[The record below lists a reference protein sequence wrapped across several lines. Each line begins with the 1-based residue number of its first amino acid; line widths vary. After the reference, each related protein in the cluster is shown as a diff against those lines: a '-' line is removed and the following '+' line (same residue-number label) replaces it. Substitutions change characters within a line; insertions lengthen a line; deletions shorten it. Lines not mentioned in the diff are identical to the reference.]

1 MKTDKEIFSFVQATL
16 NLFKAVPNLKNEKFS
31 NYTLNNARNLAN
43 GFFITERA
51 FQVCPCVAGQKIFN
65 FLKNNFGYDIFELN
79 QSFYKSFATVTE
91 LSPQQILVNKLL
103 HYFSTYGMEELG
115 IFERQLVYI
124 PNDALELPKDS
135 KPLKITVID
144 ALDNAE
150 IANRAVNMIQ
160 SGAALSQETV
170 KNLIEIV
177 KFLGINLDVDEIKNK
192 EFAMK
197 LYERLNILPK
207 NPVQFLRYMIYIAS
221 GSTLLIKSKETVTAL
236 KISPADLDEYFS
248 RYIAE
253 NGAEKL
259 ASIFHRFKP
268 LWLAFKQHSKYLR
281 TTINKIRKL
290 ADKYHKPAPP
300 KLLERLTSARNVDID
315 ELKTELSK
323 ITTYKK
329 ISLANSILYRL
340 AAPQNIIYQIRNGKN
355 FVDKYLGGINF
366 DAQEILNVILD
377 SIVADIAPNVSG
389 KKIFI
394 PANFN
399 YAAPVSEKNFVGNI
413 PCGSSYTFAEKSV
426 VVGVHWFNVVKNENE
441 WRVDLDLH
449 LNSKSL
455 DIGWQNDFTAENFF
469 NTKEE
474 KIIFSGDMTDAPISK
489 GGATEAYF
497 IGETFTDDL
506 ISVNLNYYNFNENI
520 SVPFQMILADVNQEK
535 INRKYL
541 LDAREIAFCV
551 PNEISSGQMLI
562 GYLAAN
568 ENGEKIFYFHSGKM
582 GNSRVARSDEL
593 TAQAISAMNTTLK
606 SCLSLKEILERG
618 GAILENVDAENC
630 DINLNPAEVTKDILL
645 NLFAK

>member
-1 MKTDKEIFSFVQATL
+1 MKTDKKIFSFVQATL
-16 NLFKAVPNLKNEKFS
+16 NLFKAVPNLENEKFS

-51 FQVCPCVAGQKIFN
+51 FQVCPCIAG
-65 FLKNNFGYDIFELN
+65 KNLFSYIKNKFGYDIFELN
-79 QSFYKSFATVTE
+79 QGFYKSFETVKE

-115 IFERQLVYI
+115 IFERGLVYI
-124 PNDALELPKDS
+124 PNDALELPTDF

-144 ALDNAE
+144 VMENAE
-150 IANRAVNMIQ
+150 IETRTKNLIQ
-160 SGAALSQETV
+160 SGAALSAET
-170 KNLIEIV
+170 LESLLEIV
-177 KFLGINLDVDEIKNK
+177 TFLKINLDVDEIKNK
-192 EFAMK
+192 EFAMQLCK
-197 LYERLNILPK
+197 SLNIVPK
-207 NPVQFLRYMIYIAS
+207 NPVQFLRYLIYVAS
-221 GSTLLIKSKETVTAL
+221 GSTLLIKNAETVDAL
-236 KISPADLDEYFS
+236 KNSAANFDKIFS
-248 RYIAE
+248 QYIKI

-268 LWLAFKQHSKYLR
+268 LWLTFKSHSKYLK

-300 KLLERLTSARNVDID
+300 KLLETLTSARNVDIAA
-315 ELKTELSK
+315 LKTELSK

-340 AAPQNIIYQIRNGKN
+340 AAPKNIMYHIRNGKN
-355 FVDKYLGGINF
+355 FVDEYSGGINF
-366 DAQEILNVILD
+366 DAQKILNIILD
-377 SIVADIAPNVSG
+377 SIVADIAPNVAG

-413 PCGSSYTFAEKSV
+413 PCGSSYTFYEKSV
-426 VVGVHWFNVVKNENE
+426 VIGVHWFNILVKAEE

-449 LNSKSL
+449 LNSKKL
-455 DIGWQNDFTAENFF
+455 DIGWQNDFNAENFI
-469 NTKEE
+469 NTQEE
-474 KIIFSGDMTDAPISK
+474 KIIFSGDMTDAPISS

-497 IGETFTDDL
+497 VGETLTDDL
-506 ISVNLNYYNFNENI
+506 ITVNLNYFNRQENT
-520 SVPFQMILADVNQEK
+520 SVPFKLILADVNQEK
-535 INRKYL
+535 IDRKYL

-551 PNEISSGQMLI
+551 PGEINVGQMLI

-582 GNSRVARSDEL
+582 GDSRVARSGEL
-593 TAQAISAMNTTLK
+593 TARAISAMTTALQAH
-606 SCLSLKEILERG
+606 LSLKEILARA
-618 GAILENVDAENC
+618 GAIFENVDAENC